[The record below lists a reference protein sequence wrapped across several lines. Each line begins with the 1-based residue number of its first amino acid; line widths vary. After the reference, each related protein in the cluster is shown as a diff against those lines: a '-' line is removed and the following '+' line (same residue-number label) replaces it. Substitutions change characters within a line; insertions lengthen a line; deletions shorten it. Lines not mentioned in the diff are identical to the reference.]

1 MALHGAMDRIE
12 AKGEDAIVHD
22 LNQSVSE
29 GVGGQSET
37 AKGDY
42 YDVWVGGKLV
52 ATVDSESKAQDTYTR
67 HRNQHPK

>member
-12 AKGEDAIVHD
+12 ANGEDAIVHD
-22 LNQSVSE
+22 WNQSISE

-42 YDVWVGGKLV
+42 YDVWVDGKLV
-52 ATVDSESKAQDTYTR
+52 ATVDSESKAQNTYTR
-67 HRNQHPK
+67 HRSQHPK